1 MDTLDEN
8 KSVDDIIGLI
18 NSGKVDE
25 SLHTALMEYHDYD
38 LAKAFLTL
46 AEDERKQIM
55 LLFTNNELA
64 KIIAYFDIPIAI
76 DTFVSFGRDKAAEII
91 NEMEPDDA
99 NDILNEMTEK
109 QVAIVMPLL
118 DKEVQEDISSLSLYD
133 NLSVG
138 SIMNSNYL
146 HIGIGSDVKDAMRLV
161 VKEAP
166 DVETVSTIFVTDS
179 NGMFEGAIDLK
190 KLIVTKSP
198 CLVETIMNANVH
210 TVEAT
215 ADYHSALKDVQDYD
229 IYALP
234 VVDKGVLKGIITMDD
249 AFEVLTDEAES
260 DYAHLAGLTEDQ
272 DVDETIKQSIK
283 KRIPWLAILLVLDI
297 GVSIIDSFFEGVIE
311 NWPVLIL
318 FQSSILGLAGN
329 CGTQSL
335 AVAVRKLSDN
345 DLNDK
350 DAIKHH
356 LFKESSLGFCLGLIL
371 GIASFCFVSI
381 LLTVIPS
388 LNIVGAHETLATP
401 VAVGFAVGFAIF
413 VAISISNFVGSFTP
427 IIFDKCHIDPAVA
440 SGPFITTIN
449 DIVALVVYFLV
460 AYLVLAIII

>member
-146 HIGIGSDVKDAMRLV
+146 HIGIGSD
-161 VKEAP
+161 
-166 DVETVSTIFVTDS
+166 
-179 NGMFEGAIDLK
+179 
-190 KLIVTKSP
+190 
-198 CLVETIMNANVH
+198 
-210 TVEAT
+210 
-215 ADYHSALKDVQDYD
+215 
-229 IYALP
+229 
-234 VVDKGVLKGIITMDD
+234 
-249 AFEVLTDEAES
+249 
-260 DYAHLAGLTEDQ
+260 
-272 DVDETIKQSIK
+272 
-283 KRIPWLAILLVLDI
+283 
-297 GVSIIDSFFEGVIE
+297 
-311 NWPVLIL
+311 
-318 FQSSILGLAGN
+318 
-329 CGTQSL
+329 
-335 AVAVRKLSDN
+335 
-345 DLNDK
+345 
-350 DAIKHH
+350 
-356 LFKESSLGFCLGLIL
+356 
-371 GIASFCFVSI
+371 
-381 LLTVIPS
+381 
-388 LNIVGAHETLATP
+388 
-401 VAVGFAVGFAIF
+401 
-413 VAISISNFVGSFTP
+413 
-427 IIFDKCHIDPAVA
+427 
-440 SGPFITTIN
+440 
-449 DIVALVVYFLV
+449 
-460 AYLVLAIII
+460 

>member
-215 ADYHSALKDVQDYD
+215 ADYHSC
-229 IYALP
+229 
-234 VVDKGVLKGIITMDD
+234 
-249 AFEVLTDEAES
+249 
-260 DYAHLAGLTEDQ
+260 
-272 DVDETIKQSIK
+272 IKRCS
-283 KRIPWLAILLVLDI
+283 RL
-297 GVSIIDSFFEGVIE
+297 
-311 NWPVLIL
+311 
-318 FQSSILGLAGN
+318 
-329 CGTQSL
+329 
-335 AVAVRKLSDN
+335 
-345 DLNDK
+345 
-350 DAIKHH
+350 
-356 LFKESSLGFCLGLIL
+356 
-371 GIASFCFVSI
+371 
-381 LLTVIPS
+381 
-388 LNIVGAHETLATP
+388 
-401 VAVGFAVGFAIF
+401 
-413 VAISISNFVGSFTP
+413 
-427 IIFDKCHIDPAVA
+427 
-440 SGPFITTIN
+440 
-449 DIVALVVYFLV
+449 
-460 AYLVLAIII
+460 